1 MIDTGILVPYLNLLS
16 QNGKITTMSRKTA
29 LTAEKQIDLTPREHE
44 IFVMLLKGI
53 TPREAANS
61 LYISYNTVLTHQKNL
76 YCKLGVQNIN
86 ELLSKYSTETAN
98 KKITY
103 TARGIAAVFIKWET
117 FIDELGSSV
126 SITTQAEK
134 IKRQY
139 FTCYSI
145 FGTLSTDHHAHT
157 GALAYPDPASLE
169 AMKKMSSFSFTVL
182 GDGNTYDVMVTTSD
196 TRIKGELNHYRKK
209 FITIKGKTSTF
220 NVNISEMLQSPY
232 FGKKVPFNLQN
243 IESLQFQA
251 FSTGEFN
258 LKVWNVRLYQ

>member
-1 MIDTGILVPYLNLLS
+1 MG
-16 QNGKITTMSRKTA
+16 GKTSKI
-29 LTAEKQIDLTPREHE
+29 AEKQIDLTPREYE
-44 IFVMLLKGI
+44 IFVMLLKGV

-61 LYISYNTVLTHQKNL
+61 LNISYNTVLTHQKNI

-86 ELLSKYSTETAN
+86 ELIIKYSTETTN
-98 KKITY
+98 KNITY
-103 TARGIAAVFIKWET
+103 PARGIAAVVTRWET

-126 SITTQAEK
+126 SITTQIEK

-157 GALAYPDPASLE
+157 GVLAYPDSSTHE
-169 AMKKMSSFSFTVL
+169 SMKTMSSFSFTVL
-182 GDGNTYDVMVTTSD
+182 GDGNTYDVMITTSD

-209 FITIKGKTSTF
+209 FVTTKGKTSTF
-220 NVNISEMLQSPY
+220 NVNISEMVQSPY
-232 FGKKVPFNLQN
+232 FGKQVPFNQQN
-243 IESLQFQA
+243 IECLQFQA

-258 LKVWNVRLYQ
+258 LKVWNIRLYQ